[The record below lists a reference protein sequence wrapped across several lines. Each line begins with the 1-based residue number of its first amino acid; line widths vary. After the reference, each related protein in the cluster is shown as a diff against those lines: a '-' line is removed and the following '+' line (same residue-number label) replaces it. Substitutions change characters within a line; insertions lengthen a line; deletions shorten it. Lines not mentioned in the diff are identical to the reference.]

1 MNLIEK
7 FVKTSA
13 IYLFGKI
20 ATYIVSF
27 LMLRYY
33 TSNIVPAEYG
43 QYEYIISIV
52 DVVVPVLFIELWSGI
67 LRFGME
73 GDYGKKTEVISTA
86 VFMLI
91 PATLLYVL
99 LYVIIIVI
107 FSMKLY
113 APALIYAGL
122 LMLVNVLMRISR
134 ILGKNKL
141 FAASGLIGA
150 LFNAV
155 AGYICVHFFGMQC
168 DALMFAMIGSYSVQA
183 VLLCVGTGVWRY
195 INISE
200 YSKTEAKRMAVY
212 CFPFALNTILHYIN
226 TNYYKSVVKVHLG
239 NDVLGLFSVSTKFC
253 VLITFVVSVFHM
265 SWQEMTYSLSEES
278 DRKKVYGKGLSVL
291 TEIVLVG
298 TLLLLPVLKIIFPI
312 FIGSGYSD
320 AAVYIPAYY
329 STVYFSSIAGFIYN
343 TLTAENITVF
353 HPITKLI
360 TAVINLLL
368 IYTLI
373 DKLGIFAIIIAAVIS
388 GMAEMSVLM
397 IVAAK
402 KIYIPVDFAHTA
414 LFIILYIAESV
425 IYIMSGTF
433 VNVLLSVM
441 VMAAAVLFFGFRYKD
456 ILIAFKEKYF
466 RR

>member
-20 ATYIVSF
+20 ATYVVSF

-33 TSNIVPAEYG
+33 TINIIPAEYG
-43 QYEYIISIV
+43 QYEFIISIV
-52 DVVVPVLFIELWSGI
+52 DVVIPVIFIELWSGI

-73 GDYGKKTEVISTA
+73 GDDENKTKVISTA
-86 VFMLI
+86 VFMLL
-91 PATLLYVL
+91 PAALLYSP
-99 LYVIIIVI
+99 LYFLVTAVFRIRPN
-107 FSMKLY
+107 MY
-113 APALIYAGL
+113 AFTYAALV
-122 LMLVNVLMRISR
+122 MLVNVLMRISR

-141 FAASGLIGA
+141 FAVSGLVGG
-150 LFNAV
+150 LFNAIV
-155 AGYICVHFFGMQC
+155 GYICVHFFAMQC
-168 DALMFAMIGSYSVQA
+168 NALMLAMIASYLIQA
-183 VLLCVGTGVWRY
+183 ILLCVGTRVWRY
-195 INISE
+195 IEIGR
-200 YSKTEAKRMAVY
+200 YDKGKAKQMAVY
-212 CFPFALNTILHYIN
+212 CFPFALNTILYYIN

-239 NDVLGLFSVSTKFC
+239 DDVLGMFSVSTKFC

-265 SWQEMTYSLSEES
+265 SWQEMTYSLSEKM

-291 TEIVLVG
+291 TEIVLIG

-312 FIGSGYSD
+312 FIGSQYSG

-329 STVYFSSIAGFIYN
+329 STVYFSSVAGFIYN

-360 TAVINLLL
+360 TAIINLTL

-373 DKLGIFAIIIAAVIS
+373 DSLGIFAIIIAAVVS

-402 KIYIPVDFAHTA
+402 KIQVPIDFIHTA
-414 LFIILYIAESV
+414 LFIALYIAESV
-425 IYIMSGTF
+425 IYITFGTLI
-433 VNVLLSVM
+433 NALLLLVLII
-441 VMAAAVLFFGFRYKD
+441 AAALFLGYRYKD

-466 RR
+466 GK

>member
-168 DALMFAMIGSYSVQA
+168 DALMFAMIGSYSP
-183 VLLCVGTGVWRY
+183 
-195 INISE
+195 S
-200 YSKTEAKRMAVY
+200 
-212 CFPFALNTILHYIN
+212 NT
-226 TNYYKSVVKVHLG
+226 
-239 NDVLGLFSVSTKFC
+239 
-253 VLITFVVSVFHM
+253 
-265 SWQEMTYSLSEES
+265 
-278 DRKKVYGKGLSVL
+278 
-291 TEIVLVG
+291 
-298 TLLLLPVLKIIFPI
+298 
-312 FIGSGYSD
+312 
-320 AAVYIPAYY
+320 
-329 STVYFSSIAGFIYN
+329 
-343 TLTAENITVF
+343 TAT
-353 HPITKLI
+353 
-360 TAVINLLL
+360 
-368 IYTLI
+368 
-373 DKLGIFAIIIAAVIS
+373 
-388 GMAEMSVLM
+388 
-397 IVAAK
+397 
-402 KIYIPVDFAHTA
+402 
-414 LFIILYIAESV
+414 
-425 IYIMSGTF
+425 
-433 VNVLLSVM
+433 
-441 VMAAAVLFFGFRYKD
+441 
-456 ILIAFKEKYF
+456 
-466 RR
+466 